1 MLERVLPQAAVAVD
15 LAIFTVR
22 EQQLQVMLV
31 RRRNPPFLGAWAMP
45 GGFVEAGESLDVAAT
60 RELAEETGLDAAVGL
75 HLEQLASY
83 GEPARDPRGRVVSVC
98 YLALMP
104 DLPLPVAGGDASAA
118 KWVPVREVAGR
129 PGALAFDHHAILA
142 DGVERVCSKLEYTN
156 VAAAFCRPE
165 FTITELRRVYEIVW
179 GQPVEP
185 RNFHR
190 KVTHAAGFLE
200 STGRT
205 TTRDGGRPAL
215 LYRRGPAVLLHP
227 AILRSLPEPHLSPK
241 GSRRRDAAK
250 STR

>member
-118 KWVPVREVAGR
+118 KCFRCGRSPGGPGHWRSTIMRSSPMGSSGCAASWSTQTSPPHSAGQNHHHGVAE
-129 PGALAFDHHAILA
+129 
-142 DGVERVCSKLEYTN
+142 GV
-156 VAAAFCRPE
+156 
-165 FTITELRRVYEIVW
+165 
-179 GQPVEP
+179 
-185 RNFHR
+185 
-190 KVTHAAGFLE
+190 
-200 STGRT
+200 
-205 TTRDGGRPAL
+205 
-215 LYRRGPAVLLHP
+215 
-227 AILRSLPEPHLSPK
+227 
-241 GSRRRDAAK
+241 
-250 STR
+250 